1 MKFLIITV
9 YLVFKLNDWTYGAS
23 TFSER
28 MADTVMTI
36 WKNGNITAKW
46 TYEQGVV
53 LNGLEMVWRKTGHD
67 KYFKYIE
74 NSIDLFVD
82 KNGTIHTYKM
92 DDYNIDN
99 IKPGEVVLTLFNA
112 TENEKYYNAAHTL
125 RQQLKTHPR
134 TNEGGFWH
142 KKKYPYQ
149 MWLDGIYMAEP
160 FYVKWAAT
168 FNDTEAFDDIA
179 NQFIWIESHVRDTET
194 GLLYHGWD
202 ESRKAV
208 WSKTTG
214 HSPNFW
220 ARAMGWYGMALVD
233 VLQWFPKLHQK
244 RQKIVDILKR
254 YAVAVMKVQDD
265 KTGLWWDVLNFP
277 NRTGNYLESSASCMF
292 VYTFAKGVRSGHLPS
307 DPYLSAA
314 KKGYEGITKYFIEN
328 DVNNGILV
336 LNSTVRV
343 SSLDQDAT
351 YDYYVKQK
359 VMKNDPKGVGAFILA
374 SSQIEL
380 LSYY

>member
-36 WKNGNITAKW
+36 WKNGSITAKW
-46 TYEQGVV
+46 SYEQGVV
-53 LNGLEMVWRKTGHD
+53 LNGLEMIWLKTGND
-67 KYFKYIE
+67 KYLKYIQK
-74 NSIDLFVD
+74 SIDLFVD

-92 DDYNIDN
+92 NDYNIDN
-99 IKPGEVVLTLFNA
+99 IKPGGVLLTLFNV
-112 TENEKYYNAAHTL
+112 TKDEKYYNAAHTL

-134 TNEGGFWH
+134 THEGGFWH

-160 FYVKWAAT
+160 FYIKWALT
-168 FNDTEAFDDIA
+168 FNETEAFDDIA
-179 NQFIWIESHVRDTET
+179 NQFIWMESHVRDTET

-202 ESRKAV
+202 ESRNAV

-233 VLQWFPKLHQK
+233 VLQWFPKFHEK
-244 RQKIVDILKR
+244 RQNIVDILKR
-254 YAVAVMKVQDD
+254 YAVAVMKVQDN

-292 VYTFAKGVRSGHLPS
+292 VYTFAKGVRSGYLPS

-328 DVNNGILV
+328 DVKNGILV
-336 LNSTVRV
+336 LNNTVRV
-343 SSLDQDAT
+343 SSLDQDGT
-351 YDYYVKQK
+351 YDYYMKQK
-359 VMKNDPKGVGAFILA
+359 VVKNDPKGVGAFILT
-374 SSQIEL
+374 SSEIEL
-380 LSYY
+380 LSHY